1 RFGIAL
7 TAKVI
12 KGSNDRRIH
21 SYRLNKISTYG
32 IMRQHTEKAITEMI
46 QFLVADQML
55 GTAEGKYRTLILNQ
69 QLVDVMT
76 GNKEVWMVNPHI
88 PKIEVADYNREL
100 FETLRVLRKET
111 AEEDGVPP
119 YVLFSDATLTD
130 ICRYIPETK
139 EDMLSIK
146 GIGPKRY
153 EQYGER
159 FLQE

>member
-1 RFGIAL
+1 
-7 TAKVI
+7 
-12 KGSNDRRIH
+12 
-21 SYRLNKISTYG
+21 
-32 IMRQHTEKAITEMI
+32 
-46 QFLVADQML
+46 
-55 GTAEGKYRTLILNQ
+55 
-69 QLVDVMT
+69 
-76 GNKEVWMVNPHI
+76 PHI
-88 PKIEVADYNREL
+88 PKKEVADYNREL

-130 ICRYIPETK
+130 ICRYFPETK

-159 FLQE
+159 FLQEIKTWLEENPQDHERVQIQSASTPGYRRVQAEISDE